1 MLKWLLIKA
10 AELFFGKFRCRHRRK
25 CMDSWLISCLSR
37 DSIDL
42 KCKKYRNYLKI
53 SHYHS
58 VRKRATKFG
67 HSKARLIN

>member
-1 MLKWLLIKA
+1 MAHIKA
-10 AELFFGKFRCRHRRK
+10 DKLFLANFVVGKEENVWSLSYFF
-25 CMDSWLISCLSR
+25 LSR